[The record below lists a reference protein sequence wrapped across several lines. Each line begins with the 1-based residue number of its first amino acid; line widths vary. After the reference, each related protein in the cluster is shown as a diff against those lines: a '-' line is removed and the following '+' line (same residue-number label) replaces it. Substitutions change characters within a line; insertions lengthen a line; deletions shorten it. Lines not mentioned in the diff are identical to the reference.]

1 MEEPT
6 TVAAHGPSNN
16 VHVGASQQENSHRIV
31 LAKPGNTA
39 EDLLHPQFTCPPTI
53 SAFRNRSTLPPQR
66 AVSTASFARAV
77 MKTQL
82 TSLTTSYK
90 RCHSHAWHAHAQNAS
105 DYPYRPPQSR
115 LVHKSRI
122 SYTCSSLSSS
132 DRLPHLN
139 TVSVYRS
146 MGGGGMWYHT
156 VTRQHVTITCGR
168 LFARIDLDDITS
180 VVQRQAT

>member
-1 MEEPT
+1 MSKSAGEFPPYRAGQAWEHCGRSAPSAIHLSAHNIGFPKPFDAST
-6 TVAAHGPSNN
+6 TS
-16 VHVGASQQENSHRIV
+16 
-31 LAKPGNTA
+31 
-39 EDLLHPQFTCPPTI
+39 
-53 SAFRNRSTLPPQR
+53 PQR

-146 MGGGGMWYHT
+146 MGGGGMYVVSYRYQTARGYHM
-156 VTRQHVTITCGR
+156 RPALCPHQ
-168 LFARIDLDDITS
+168 S
-180 VVQRQAT
+180 

>member
-1 MEEPT
+1 M
-6 TVAAHGPSNN
+6 
-16 VHVGASQQENSHRIV
+16 

-139 TVSVYRS
+139 TVGIRIPFH
-146 MGGGGMWYHT
+146 GRRWY
-156 VTRQHVTITCGR
+156 VCGIIP
-168 LFARIDLDDITS
+168 LPDSTWLSHAAGALPASILMILLP
-180 VVQRQAT
+180 Q

>member
-1 MEEPT
+1 M
-6 TVAAHGPSNN
+6 
-16 VHVGASQQENSHRIV
+16 
-31 LAKPGNTA
+31 LAKRGNTA
-39 EDLLHPQFTCPPTI
+39 EDLLHPQFTCPPPI

-77 MKTQL
+77 MKTQF

-168 LFARIDLDDITS
+168 RFARIDLDDITS